1 MNSLPEANLKFA
13 IDTYHKLREEHPHDN
28 LLFAPVNATSA
39 LGLLAMASGHEQ
51 AAKIEKVLHWDEV
64 KECDTSR
71 NRRYLEAVES
81 IGLISAR
88 VKVGME
94 KFELSSPDNLHPLSD
109 FFPSVQK
116 FISNALNLYRTD
128 VEGINLKNAPE
139 EVRGIINH
147 WVEAQTQDKIKDLLL
162 EDSFDCHA
170 QLLQLNA
177 LYLKGQWKV
186 KFNKDLTVEAPFYSH
201 YAAKND
207 CQTVQL
213 MNRNGIYNTA
223 TFDVGDTEVQVLEI
237 PFKDNELSL
246 YVMLPT
252 DSGPEA
258 LKQLEDSLTHE
269 HLLDWASHL
278 KPELVDL
285 FIPKFSLEKKFYLN
299 QYLDLHDLSDPKKAD
314 FSQATTTEGVTLTQ
328 LVHDAFLEI
337 NEEGCEEVEDPR
349 LCRDRR
355 SHRKALEFMVDH
367 PFLYFVHHKCTQS
380 IILFGKFSKPE

>member
-1 MNSLPEANLKFA
+1 MPGSEQSRRHSRPSHDSKPEELGTDK
-13 IDTYHKLREEHPHDN
+13 DVPDDEHE
-28 LLFAPVNATSA
+28 
-39 LGLLAMASGHEQ
+39 ASEGVHI
-51 AAKIEKVLHWDEV
+51 AFSKVL
-64 KECDTSR
+64 
-71 NRRYLEAVES
+71 EALNALSNKYTLS
-81 IGLISAR
+81 IANKLYGDHSIA
-88 VKVGME
+88 
-94 KFELSSPDNLHPLSD
+94 FI
-109 FFPSVQK
+109 QK
-116 FISNALNLYRTD
+116 FISHALNLYRTD

-139 EVRGIINH
+139 EMRKIIND
-147 WVEAQTQDKIKDLLL
+147 WVETQTQDKIKNLLL
-162 EDSFDCHA
+162 GDSFDCHA

-201 YAAKND
+201 YATKND
-207 CQTVQL
+207 CRTVQM

-223 TFDVGDTEVQVLEI
+223 TFDAGDTDVQVIEI
-237 PFKDNELSL
+237 PYKDNELSL

-278 KPELVDL
+278 KPEEVDL

-299 QYLDLHDLSDPKKAD
+299 QCLGLHDLSDPKKAD

-328 LVHDAFLEI
+328 LVHDAFFEI

-367 PFLYFVHHKCTQS
+367 PFLYFIYHKCTQS